1 MGRRGSS
8 HPLAIWA
15 NGELVGRWTPATR
28 RPMELRYEDS
38 WLASRS
44 ARPLS
49 LSLPLPLVGNEA
61 SLTAESKG
69 VLKDTTVLDAVPP
82 LAERYNMVHKGTS
95 VIQGGDSIA
104 CHAPPQTS
112 SVRGRAFG
120 FS

>member
-1 MGRRGSS
+1 MVYPVFVPEPCAASCAKKKVERECDHIGADAC
-8 HPLAIWA
+8 LLEA
-15 NGELVGRWTPATR
+15 NS
-28 RPMELRYEDS
+28 LR
-38 WLASRS
+38 AQ
-44 ARPLS
+44 
-49 LSLPLPLVGNEA
+49 EA